1 MPNSWKTVIN
11 YMEIWLSIHERD
23 MICIDEF
30 MYLYCLKESK
40 QFGYYEFM
48 PWKRKS
54 RVVVNFPSSFC
65 NWKSRYSFISGSG
78 WETPS
83 DEFWGEFPM
92 LLRRWETPILSV
104 LSLSFLAS
112 LSFNTYLDHLLFVP
126 FFYFGVIYITSPFVA
141 VGNL

>member
-1 MPNSWKTVIN
+1 MPNSWKTIIN
-11 YMEIWLSIHERD
+11 YMEIWLSIHEGD

-40 QFGYYEFM
+40 QFGYYEFVT
-48 PWKRKS
+48 WNRKS

-65 NWKSRYSFISGSG
+65 NWKSRYSFIFDSD
-78 WETPS
+78 WATPF

-92 LLRRWETPILSV
+92 LLCRSETPILSV

-112 LSFNTYLDHLLFVP
+112 LSFNTYPDHLLFVP
-126 FFYFGVIYITSPFVA
+126 FSYFGVIYITSPFVA
-141 VGNL
+141 IGNL